1 MELSVSFRPNLLYV
15 KTKDIPIRIS
25 QGTETGTDIVVELEK
40 GRKNVLLPRIEL
52 LYQDVQLFLPIVPRT
67 PPSRPNC
74 DWVLGYS
81 TWHTGRQA
89 VPTASYCSLQVRA
102 LPVQYAITPVHQ
114 CPFINYAPANRIVPP
129 LKLSNACF
137 IIRSTNKVTEEF
149 FGFTFSLSFLP
160 KSFPSYWAH
169 NLVRRYTFIRLY
181 CS

>member
-1 MELSVSFRPNLLYV
+1 MGRAYNCWMLNCWCITWPAGFKRLNVVRSCSRALSTPLWRRMGAGNVGRKVFFWSWDHMELSVSFRPNLLYV

-81 TWHTGRQA
+81 TWHT
-89 VPTASYCSLQVRA
+89 
-102 LPVQYAITPVHQ
+102 
-114 CPFINYAPANRIVPP
+114 PAD
-129 LKLSNACF
+129 
-137 IIRSTNKVTEEF
+137 
-149 FGFTFSLSFLP
+149 
-160 KSFPSYWAH
+160 
-169 NLVRRYTFIRLY
+169 RLY
-181 CS
+181 LLRRIAVCRYEHFLFSTR